1 MSTLKDNAMS
11 FIGELTQGVTNTLK
25 DSVLPTVNGWLEEL
39 QSAFTSNGVEAVSYT
54 HLDVYKRQKLRLIK
68 SGAAIC

>member
-1 MSTLKDNAMS
+1 MS

-39 QSAFTSNGVEAVSYT
+39 QSGGAQGEDK
-54 HLDVYKRQKLRLIK
+54 LDFLGKFGNVTIQ
-68 SGAAIC
+68 